1 MRGIGVGAKS
11 SWTTNSP
18 FPFRGSCCPALP
30 GLRPKQ
36 PVLLD
41 LSHDAA
47 EPGRIQQDLQARYG
61 QNYRLA
67 RASSAEQALEQLTN
81 SKEKHES
88 VALMLVNQ
96 ALPAMNGTEF
106 LAEAATYFPEARKVL
121 IATAKD
127 TEAAIT
133 GINQLGIH
141 HYLVLP
147 WRPESILP
155 ILDELLDDWQATVE
169 LSYLRVKGIM
179 ETRVAR
185 IRADSNLH
193 HAAEIVA
200 MSGVSDL
207 MVVDHNGDFV
217 GVLSEGDILRAALP
231 DFDEILEQGGALRD
245 AYQAFLRKG
254 RELSQKP
261 DSAVDHSRADHA
273 TTGRPRRKSRRS
285 AHRQTDPPVTGA
297 ERRAPHRHGVARQ
310 YLRGGRG
317 DAVR

>member
-1 MRGIGVGAKS
+1 MDDEQPLSLSRELL
-11 SWTTNSP
+11 P
-18 FPFRGSCCPALP
+18 GSP

-261 DSAVDHSRADHA
+261 ILPLIIREPITLAPDDHVAKAAAVLIGKQIRRLPVLKDGRLIGTVSRANIC
-273 TTGRPRRKSRRS
+273 
-285 AHRQTDPPVTGA
+285 
-297 ERRAPHRHGVARQ
+297 E
-310 YLRGGRG
+310 
-317 DAVR
+317 AVVGTL

>member
-1 MRGIGVGAKS
+1 MDDEQPLSLSRELL
-11 SWTTNSP
+11 P
-18 FPFRGSCCPALP
+18 GSP

-47 EPGRIQQDLQARYG
+47 EPGRIPQDLQARYG

-261 DSAVDHSRADHA
+261 ILPLIIREPITLQPDDHVAKAAAVLIGKQIRRLPVLKDGRLIGTVSRANIC
-273 TTGRPRRKSRRS
+273 
-285 AHRQTDPPVTGA
+285 
-297 ERRAPHRHGVARQ
+297 E
-310 YLRGGRG
+310 
-317 DAVR
+317 AVVGTL